1 MEVHK
6 AARKITEEIIEDF
19 RLPRHLCYGKINTW
33 IWRAIAVGIDIGK
46 NMTKRSKPVV
56 SLDKNERIVKVYI
69 SMAAAARDV
78 GLATYTNITRS
89 IKTGQKAGGYRW
101 RLIDPNDHYIYRV
114 L

>member
-6 AARKITEEIIEDF
+6 AARKITEEILNDF
-19 RLPRHLCYGKINTW
+19 RLPRKLCYGPMNAW
-33 IWRAIAVGIDIGK
+33 VWRAISVGIDIGK
-46 NMTKRSKPVV
+46 NMTKRSKPVA
-56 SLDKNERIVKVYI
+56 SLDKNGKIVKTYT

-89 IKTGQKAGGYRW
+89 IKTGQKAAGYRW